1 MNTYLVRHT
10 SKRARAPLRKR
21 QFRRLYAGQ
30 PPGPKSGKEACL
42 SPAEYDYCFARPLAS
57 LLEDS
62 SDSDDSSSDDES
74 DSDDDSDSES
84 S

>member
-1 MNTYLVRHT
+1 MLTGV
-10 SKRARAPLRKR
+10 
-21 QFRRLYAGQ
+21 
-30 PPGPKSGKEACL
+30 
-42 SPAEYDYCFARPLAS
+42 PAAFARPLAS

-74 DSDDDSDSES
+74 DSDESDSDDDSDSES

>member
-1 MNTYLVRHT
+1 MSTVYIYLTLFSPNPCIGWRSNSGGDDVRRWANIWFKQELVLT
-10 SKRARAPLRKR
+10 GCPL
-21 QFRRLYAGQ
+21 L
-30 PPGPKSGKEACL
+30 
-42 SPAEYDYCFARPLAS
+42 FARPLAS

>member
-1 MNTYLVRHT
+1 MSRTVNGTGQGC
-10 SKRARAPLRKR
+10 PL
-21 QFRRLYAGQ
+21 L
-30 PPGPKSGKEACL
+30 
-42 SPAEYDYCFARPLAS
+42 FARPLAS

-74 DSDDDSDSES
+74 DSDESDSDDDSDSES